1 MNLRGGSATSTPVI
15 PGAPGAA
22 VRRPTMFSRIYKS
35 LGENR
40 RVLSLGI
47 LGGVLLLSVS
57 AALSFGAAREYSIS
71 SLFSGTEFERDILV
85 NIRLPRVLFALFCGA
100 GLAITGVLAQCLFRN
115 PLAEP
120 YLMGTSAG
128 AMLFAIIAIFAS
140 SRLGTNFH
148 LGAFKGIGPAVF
160 SFLGAALACGIVLR
174 LGKTSGG
181 QVHFVLL
188 AGIAINALASS
199 FSGVFIFLANDRELR
214 DITFWNLGSYGA
226 ATYPAVLMA
235 GGVALVAGITAYVM
249 RRRLDALLL
258 GEQVAFDLGVKIRR
272 DRRIIFFLIVLCQG
286 VLVSL
291 TGMIMFVSLV
301 APHLTRML
309 VGASHRY
316 LVLGSILLGS
326 IISLLADTV
335 ARRAAAP
342 AEIPLGVLTGLLGAP
357 FFLYMLTRHKARTMP

>member
-1 MNLRGGSATSTPVI
+1 VTYF
-15 PGAPGAA
+15 
-22 VRRPTMFSRIYKS
+22 RPTATLTTEQRSLLALCALAIAVMGCIY
-35 LGENR
+35 LA
-40 RVLSLGI
+40 LSLGAASQF
-47 LGGVLLLSVS
+47 SV
-57 AALSFGAAREYSIS
+57 G
-71 SLFSGTEFERDILV
+71 SLFSGSQFERDILID
-85 NIRLPRVLFALFCGA
+85 IRLPRVLFAFFCGA
-100 GLAITGVLAQCLFRN
+100 GLALTGVLAQCLFRN

-140 SRLGTNFH
+140 SRLGWNFH
-148 LGAFKGIGPAVF
+148 LGALKGIGPAVF
-160 SFLGAALACGIVLR
+160 SFLGAALACAVVLR
-174 LGKTSGG
+174 LGKTGG
-181 QVHFVLL
+181 GYVHFVLL

-199 FSGVFIFLANDRELR
+199 FSGIFIFLANDRELR

-226 ATYPAVLMA
+226 ATYPAVTMS
-235 GGVALVAGITAYVM
+235 GMVAIIAGITAYSM

-258 GEQVAFDLGVKIRR
+258 GDQVAFDLGVKVRR

-291 TGMIMFVSLV
+291 TGMVMFVSLV

-316 LVLGSILLGS
+316 LVTGAVLLGA

-342 AEIPLGVLTGLLGAP
+342 AEIPLGVLTGLMGAP
-357 FFLYMLTRHKARTMP
+357 FFLYMLMRHKARLT

>member
-1 MNLRGGSATSTPVI
+1 VIYFRPAATLTADQRSSLALYLLVI
-15 PGAPGAA
+15 AILCCMYLA
-22 VRRPTMFSRIYKS
+22 
-35 LGENR
+35 
-40 RVLSLGI
+40 LSLGAATQ
-47 LGGVLLLSVS
+47 LSV
-57 AALSFGAAREYSIS
+57 G
-71 SLFSGTEFERDILV
+71 SLFSGNQFERDILFD
-85 NIRLPRVLFALFCGA
+85 IRLPRVLFALFCGA
-100 GLAITGVLAQCLFRN
+100 GLALTGVLAQCLFRN

-128 AMLFAIIAIFAS
+128 AMLFAIIAIFAA
-140 SRLGTNFH
+140 SRLGLNFN
-148 LGAFKGIGPAVF
+148 LGVFKGVGPAAF
-160 SFLGAALACGIVLR
+160 SFIGAALACAMVLR

-181 QVHFVLL
+181 HVHFVLL

-226 ATYPAVLMA
+226 ATYPAVAMA
-235 GGVALVAGITAYVM
+235 SMVAISASIVAWSI

-258 GEQVAFDLGVKIRR
+258 GDQIAFDLGVKVQR
-272 DRRIIFFLIVLCQG
+272 DRRVIFFLIVLCQG

-291 TGMIMFVSLV
+291 TGMVMFVSLV

-316 LVLGSILLGS
+316 LIPGAALLGAV
-326 IISLLADTV
+326 ISLLADTV

-342 AEIPLGVLTGLLGAP
+342 AEIPLGVLTGLMGAP
-357 FFLYMLTRHKARTMP
+357 FFLYMLTRHKARVT

>member
-1 MNLRGGSATSTPVI
+1 MILS
-15 PGAPGAA
+15 
-22 VRRPTMFSRIYKS
+22 RPQIS
-35 LGENR
+35 LISLAGLMCASFYLA
-40 RVLSLGI
+40 LSLG
-47 LGGVLLLSVS
+47 
-57 AALSFGAAREYSIS
+57 AARDYSVFS
-71 SLFSGTEFERDILV
+71 AFSGNEFERNILLD
-85 NIRLPRVLFALFCGA
+85 IRLPRVLFALFSGA
-100 GLAITGVLAQCLFRN
+100 GLALTGVLAQCLFRN

-128 AMLFAIIAIFAS
+128 AMLFAIIAIFAA
-140 SRLGTNFH
+140 SRFAVNLQLGI
-148 LGAFKGIGPAVF
+148 FKGIGPAIF
-160 SFLGAALACGIVLR
+160 SFMGAAISCALVLR
-174 LGKTSGG
+174 IGRSNGG
-181 QVHFVLL
+181 QIHFVLL

-226 ATYPAVLMA
+226 ATYPAVVMA
-235 GGVALVAGITAYVM
+235 GFVAIGAAVLAILM
-249 RRRLDALLL
+249 HRRLDGLLL
-258 GEQVAFDLGVKIRR
+258 GDQVAFDLGVNVKF
-272 DRRIIFFLIVLCQG
+272 DHRILFTLIVLCQG

-316 LVLGSILLGS
+316 LIPGAILLGA

-342 AEIPLGVLTGLLGAP
+342 AEIPLGVLTGLMGAP
-357 FFLYMLTRHKARTMP
+357 FFLYMLTRHKARAAL